1 LILLFPQLIAI
12 AVLQGVTE
20 FLPISSSGHL
30 ILLPHLTDWP
40 DHGLVYD
47 IAAHVGTLIAVV
59 AYFRS
64 DLQNILLHWRK
75 NLGGAPGN
83 EHSRLGW
90 AVLWATIPVGVVG
103 LLTHD
108 FIATHL
114 REPVII
120 AGTTIG
126 FGVVLWIAD
135 RLGARARDTTTL
147 SWSDIALVGLA
158 QSLALIPGTSRS
170 GITISAG
177 LALGLT
183 RSAAARFSFLLSIPV
198 IVLAAGY
205 ETWRLIGSVVTV
217 DWAGLIIVVVGAGI
231 SAFACIAIF
240 LKTLERVGML
250 PFVLYR
256 FALGIVLLV
265 LFL

>member
-1 LILLFPQLIAI
+1 MI
-12 AVLQGVTE
+12 QGITE

-30 ILLPHLTDWP
+30 ILLPHLTGWSDP
-40 DHGLVYD
+40 GLVYD
-47 IAAHVGTLIAVV
+47 VAAHFGTLVAVV

-64 DLQNILLHWRK
+64 DLQNILTHWCK
-75 NLGGAPGN
+75 SLGGSPAN

-90 AVLWATIPVGVVG
+90 AVLWATIPVGALG
-103 LLTHD
+103 LLMHD
-108 FIATHL
+108 YISIHM

-126 FGVVLWIAD
+126 FGIVLWVAD
-135 RLGARARDTTTL
+135 RLGRRVRDTASL
-147 SWSDIALVGLA
+147 NWSDIALIGLA

-170 GITISAG
+170 GITMSAG

-198 IVLAAGY
+198 IVLATGY
-205 ETWRLIGSVVTV
+205 ETWHLIGNVVAI
-217 DWAGLIIVVVGAGI
+217 DWAGLIIVVAGACI
-231 SAFACIAIF
+231 SAFVCIAVF
-240 LKTLERVGML
+240 LKTLEQVGML

-256 FALGIVLLV
+256 FALGALL
-265 LFL
+265 LILYF